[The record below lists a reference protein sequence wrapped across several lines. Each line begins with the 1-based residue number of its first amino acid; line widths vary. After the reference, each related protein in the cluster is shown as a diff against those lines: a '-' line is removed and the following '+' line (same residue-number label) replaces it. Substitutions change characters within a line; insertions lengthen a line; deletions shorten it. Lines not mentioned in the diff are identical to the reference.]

1 MFDDFRRSMIARL
14 IGISAIA
21 IVCSGAQYSCSS
33 NSGADN
39 PFDDEDP
46 PREINSGDGPNFST
60 TIKLRD
66 PAGTEKYTFARGEL
80 ITIEIAVRNRKAESV
95 TVQLASPNAS
105 DFFVFRNGQ
114 DDFAWNWTH
123 GRAFA
128 AVVVPLEFAAN
139 ETKVVSCTWDQVL
152 PDGAMADRGSYEAR
166 GAIMAVGVF
175 GPTGSA
181 LAPHELASGLKGF
194 RIQ

>member
-1 MFDDFRRSMIARL
+1 MFSIFRRSMIARL

-21 IVCSGAQYSCSS
+21 IVVSGAQYSCSS
-33 NSGADN
+33 NSDGEN

-60 TIKLRD
+60 TIKIRD
-66 PAGTEKYTFARGEL
+66 SAGTEKYAFARGEL
-80 ITIEIAVRNRKAESV
+80 ITIEIAVRNRKAEPV
-95 TVQLASPNAS
+95 TVQLSSPNTS
-105 DFFVFRNGQ
+105 DFYVFRNGQ
-114 DDFAWNWTH
+114 DDAAWNCTH

-139 ETKVVSCTWDQVL
+139 ETKVVSCTWNQVL
-152 PDGAMADRGSYEAR
+152 PDGGMASRGSFEAR

-175 GPTGSA
+175 SPTGSP
-181 LAPHELASGLKGF
+181 LTPHELASGLKGF
-194 RIQ
+194 RIE